1 VDRVAPPPADPRA
14 LETAVAMA
22 ELRPPGD
29 APFAR
34 AFWEAVRR
42 VTGAA
47 RPEDLV
53 DLLELIAVSVGV
65 APEDWRQLVESA
77 RPRARASLAR
87 ARASGVTPVPW
98 FDAAYP
104 PRLAAIPDPPI
115 VLWTRGDPAALAEP
129 AVAVIGSRQA
139 TPTGLA
145 VARRLAADL
154 AEAGLCVV
162 SGLARGV
169 DGAAH
174 RAALDVGRSTV
185 AVLGCGVDIVYPRE
199 HAPLAARIVETG
211 ALISEFSPGTPPL
224 PRHFPIRNRIIS
236 GLSLAVVIVEA
247 SDKSGSLIT
256 ARTALDQGRDVLAVP
271 GSVLSGQYRGSHALI
286 KDGAR
291 LVETV
296 TDVLEEI
303 GWVAPARAAG
313 PGGTRPGGPR
323 LTGPVGPNLTRD
335 GSAAHPTAV
344 EQVMAPGEPYSV
356 DDLAVRTRWTTH
368 DLLAEIGRLEVRG
381 RITRTAGGRFVRL
394 DDRASDREEHG
405 QGTRRRRIAVEGEDD
420 QQIPG
425 A

>member
-1 VDRVAPPPADPRA
+1 MCSGVDRVVAPPGDPRA

-29 APFAR
+29 ARLAL

-42 VTGAA
+42 APAGAPA
-47 RPEDLV
+47 EGPLDATAALMGV
-53 DLLELIAVSVGV
+53 GPDLL
-65 APEDWRQLVESA
+65 RQLVDAA

-87 ARASGVTPVPW
+87 GRASGLTAVPW

-104 PRLAAIPDPPI
+104 AQLAAIADPPI
-115 VLWTRGDPAALAEP
+115 VLWARGDLSVLAEP
-129 AVAVIGSRQA
+129 AVAVVGARRA

-145 VARRLAADL
+145 VARRLAGDL

-174 RAALDVGRSTV
+174 AGALAQGRPTV
-185 AVLGCGVDIVYPRE
+185 AVLGCGADIVYPRE
-199 HAPLAARIVETG
+199 HAPLAARVVERG
-211 ALISEFSPGTPPL
+211 ALVSEFSPGTPPL
-224 PRHFPIRNRIIS
+224 PRHFPIRNRLIS
-236 GLSLAVVIVEA
+236 GLALAVVIVEA

-256 ARTALDQGRDVLAVP
+256 ARMALEQGRDVLAVP

-296 TDVLEEI
+296 KDVLEEI
-303 GWVAPARAAG
+303 GWVTPGGNPTPGVTRTGAAPHLSPLELAMAPA
-313 PGGTRPGGPR
+313 
-323 LTGPVGPNLTRD
+323 
-335 GSAAHPTAV
+335 
-344 EQVMAPGEPYSV
+344 EPYSL
-356 DDLAVRTRWTTH
+356 DDLAAQTRRTAQ
-368 DLLAEIGRLEVRG
+368 DLLAEIGRLELRG
-381 RITRTAGGRFVRL
+381 RIVRSAGGRYVRL

-420 QQIPG
+420 QQISG

>member
-1 VDRVAPPPADPRA
+1 VDPQA
-14 LETAVAMA
+14 LETAVALA

-29 APFAR
+29 AAFTR
-34 AFWEAVRR
+34 AFWESTRR
-42 VTGAA
+42 VPGAA
-47 RPEDLV
+47 RAAQTEDLL
-53 DLLELIAVSVGV
+53 DAAAISVGV
-65 APEDWRQLVESA
+65 APEDLRQLVHSA
-77 RPRARASLAR
+77 RPRAQASLAR
-87 ARASGVTPVPW
+87 ARASGVTAVPW
-98 FDAAYP
+98 YDAAYP
-104 PRLAAIPDPPI
+104 SRLTAIPDPPI
-115 VLWTRGDPAALAEP
+115 VLWTRGDPAALGGP
-129 AVAVIGSRQA
+129 AVAVIGSRRA
-139 TPTGLA
+139 TPTGLE

-169 DGAAH
+169 DGTAH

-185 AVLGCGVDIVYPRE
+185 AVLGCGADIVYPRE
-199 HAPLAARIVETG
+199 HAPLAARIVEAG
-211 ALISEFSPGTPPL
+211 ALVSEFSPGTPPL
-224 PRHFPIRNRIIS
+224 ARHFPIRNRIIS
-236 GLSLAVVIVEA
+236 GLVLAVVIVEA

-256 ARTALDQGRDVLAVP
+256 ARLALEQGREVLAVP

-303 GWVAPARAAG
+303 GWEAPPGAAR
-313 PGGTRPGGPR
+313 PS
-323 LTGPVGPNLTRD
+323 LTRAVRPD
-335 GSAAHPTAV
+335 TTRVGSAAHPTVV
-344 EQVMAPGEPYSV
+344 EQAMAPGEPYSV
-356 DDLAVRTRWTTH
+356 DDLAVRTRWTTQ

-381 RITRTAGGRFVRL
+381 RIIRAAGGRFVRL

-405 QGTRRRRIAVEGEDD
+405 QGPRHRRIALEGEDD

>member
-1 VDRVAPPPADPRA
+1 MDPVA

-22 ELRPPGD
+22 ALRPPGD
-29 APFAR
+29 AQFAR
-34 AFWEAVRR
+34 AFWDAVRR
-42 VTGAA
+42 ATGAA
-47 RPEDLV
+47 RPEDLI
-53 DLLELIAVSVGV
+53 DLLDASAASVGV
-65 APEDWRQLVESA
+65 APEVLRRLVDSA

-87 ARASGVTPVPW
+87 ARACGLTAVPW

-104 PRLAAIPDPPI
+104 TLLAAIPDPPI
-115 VLWTRGDPAALAEP
+115 VLWTRGDPAALGGP
-129 AVAVIGSRQA
+129 AVAVIGSRRA

-145 VARRLAADL
+145 VARRLAVDL

-174 RAALDVGRSTV
+174 AGALAVGRSTV
-185 AVLGCGVDIVYPRE
+185 AVLGCGADIVYPRE
-199 HAPLAARIVETG
+199 HTLLAARIVEAG
-211 ALISEFSPGTPPL
+211 ALVSEFPPGTPPL
-224 PRHFPIRNRIIS
+224 PRLFPVRNRIIS
-236 GLSLAVVIVEA
+236 GLALAVVIVEA

-256 ARTALDQGRDVLAVP
+256 ARMALEQGRDVLAVP
-271 GSVLSGQYRGSHALI
+271 GSVLSGQYRGSHGLI

-303 GWVAPARAAG
+303 GWVAPPEAA
-313 PGGTRPGGPR
+313 RPG
-323 LTGPVGPNLTRD
+323 VTRG
-335 GSAAHPTAV
+335 GSPPHPTAL
-344 EQVMAPGEPYSV
+344 EHAMAPGEPYSV
-356 DDLAVRTRWTTH
+356 DDLAARTAWTTQ

-381 RITRTAGGRFVRL
+381 RIVRSAGGRFVRL